1 MMLPYEE
8 MMIMRY
14 IVILLLVLALTQS
27 IGCSGVQISGAISY
41 SSGTTSGT
49 IFLNR

>member
-14 IVILLLVLALTQS
+14 IMILVLLLALTQS
-27 IGCSGVQISGAISY
+27 IGCSGVQISGAITVN
-41 SSGTTSGT
+41 SGSTSGT